1 MSSTGMTQRRS
12 DQAPPAID
20 PAKQEQFLG
29 KVLTDMASAGTMV
42 LASIGDYLGLFKTLD
57 RHGAMT
63 SVELADRTDTN
74 ERYVREWLGA
84 MASGG
89 YLDYDSATGRF
100 TLPPEHVAVLAQEKG
115 PMFCGGTMQAL
126 MGSIGV
132 HKQVVEAFRK
142 GGGVPQS
149 EYSAHMWEGIE
160 RFTGSWF
167 ENLLLQ
173 VWMPL
178 MPDVHRKLEQGAT
191 LADVGCGR
199 GRALIKLAEAY
210 PKSRFVGY
218 DIFEPTVGWANQNAN
233 QAGVGDRVS
242 VHHQD
247 VVQGLPEQYD
257 LITTFDVVHDA
268 GNPQGLLDAIRQGLK
283 DDGIY
288 LCLDMNC
295 SDKLEE
301 NGGPIGS
308 LFHGFSV
315 LYCMTTS
322 LAQGGVGLGTLGFH
336 PPMVNE
342 MCGKAGFDTVRQVPI
357 ENPFNNLYEIRA

>member
-1 MSSTGMTQRRS
+1 MQS
-12 DQAPPAID
+12 
-20 PAKQEQFLG
+20 L
-29 KVLTDMASAGTMV
+29 
-42 LASIGDYLGLFKTLD
+42 IGC
-57 RHGAMT
+57 
-63 SVELADRTDTN
+63 V
-74 ERYVREWLGA
+74 
-84 MASGG
+84 
-89 YLDYDSATGRF
+89 
-100 TLPPEHVAVLAQEKG
+100 
-115 PMFCGGTMQAL
+115 
-126 MGSIGV
+126 GV
-132 HKQVVEAFRK
+132 YSQVVEAFRK

-149 EYSAHMWEGIE
+149 AYSAHMWEGIE

-167 ENLLLQ
+167 ENLLHQ

-178 MPDVHRKLEQGAT
+178 MPDVHRKLEAGAT

-210 PKSRFVGY
+210 PNSRFVGY
-218 DIFEPTVGWANQNAN
+218 DIFEPTVGWANENAKN
-233 QAGVGDRVS
+233 ADVGDRVS
-242 VHHQD
+242 VHHLD
-247 VVQGLPEQYD
+247 VVEGLPEQYD

-268 GNPQGLLDAIRQGLK
+268 ANPQGLLNAIRKGLK
-283 DDGIY
+283 EDGTY

-342 MCGKAGFDTVRQVPI
+342 MCGKAGFSSVRQVPI